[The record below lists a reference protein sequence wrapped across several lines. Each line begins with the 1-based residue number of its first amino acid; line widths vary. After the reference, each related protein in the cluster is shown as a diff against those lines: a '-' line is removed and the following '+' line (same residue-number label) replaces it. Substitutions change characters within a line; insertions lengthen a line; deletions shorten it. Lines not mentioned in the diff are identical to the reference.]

1 MSTFTASHSI
11 ATARWMTPDEVE
23 GRFLQKTGGV
33 WLGRNPYEDENPVG
47 LKDDRHVMLVAGSRA
62 GKGVSAIV
70 PNLCHWPGSMMI
82 VDPKGENATIT
93 AARRGAG
100 THICKGLGQD
110 VYVLDPMQVAK
121 VDSRYR
127 ASFNPLDALDASS
140 DHVNDDA
147 VRLADALVEVGQGE
161 SRQWDEGA
169 RSLVKTLILH
179 VLTHPRYEG
188 RRNLIT
194 VRTLIMRGEHEFAAE
209 LRERAKAKG
218 KDPDKSPSGQVVL
231 WELAARNNAVHGVIA
246 AAADSFLES
255 AKNSPKQYNSYRMIA
270 ERATEFIDSKG
281 MRDCLTESSFKL
293 DALKTARKG
302 ITVYLSLPSAYMNTH
317 YRWLRMMS
325 TLALTQMETTP
336 GQPASGHPVM
346 LLLDEFA
353 GMKRMDIIENSVAQ
367 IAGFGVKMFFVLQS
381 LEQLKSVYP
390 DRWETFLANCGVKIF
405 FSSTD
410 NFTNQYVSDMLGER
424 EIVRET
430 HGASTSTTDTTST
443 TSTTG
448 GGSAFQQ
455 TETHGTSQQ
464 TSKTRGGNR
473 GWNSGDSDGV
483 NYGPGWF
490 FRFRTGSNRSHN
502 SGRSG
507 GRNWSKSKSA
517 GSSQSMAEGNTQ
529 SDNWSRATATSHA
542 TGTTS
547 STNEQIFKKALLTKD
562 EMAQL
567 FVRVDDPNHPAYPGL
582 ALVSVA
588 GEAPMIIRRTPYYA
602 DAAFVRCFDPHPD
615 HPFVPYKPPQ
625 KIEPPK
631 PKPVKKP
638 EPPKL
643 IVPTYVQPGETS
655 NSAPGY
661 GERHLFDRKSYIYID
676 RTYSNQATLPYPPQA
691 VWGAITGGKW
701 GWIEY
706 WTDGFDYLTSEPLP
720 QKFSEGFNVKL
731 GNDYTAE
738 RYKSWECPIIIGK
751 GNHLKFLE
759 VQTRNPSKYS
769 DERHPQ
775 TVRISLEASGGNAT
789 RVSYTATQHVTCYNS
804 ALANTFIGRKRMEK
818 LKQEYQSRGQ
828 DRIPKTILD
837 CIHGLG
843 EIAAAQTRKGQ

>member
-47 LKDDRHVMLVAGSRA
+47 LKDDRHIMLIAGSRA

-70 PNLCHWPGSMMI
+70 PNLCHWPGSMMV

-110 VYVLDPMQVAK
+110 VHVLDPMGVAK

-127 ASFNPLDALDASS
+127 ASFNPLDALDPKS

-179 VLTHPRYEG
+179 VLTHPLYEG

-194 VRTLIMRGEHEFAAE
+194 VRTLIMRGEHELAAE
-209 LRERAKAKG
+209 MRERAKAKG
-218 KDPDKSPSGQVVL
+218 KDPDKAPSAQVVL
-231 WELAARNNAVHGVIA
+231 WKLASQNNAVHGVIA

-270 ERATEFIDSKG
+270 DRATEFIDSKG
-281 MRDCLTESSFKL
+281 MRDCLEKSSFKL
-293 DALKTARKG
+293 EELKTARKG
-302 ITVYLSLPSAYMNTH
+302 VTVYLSLPSRAMNTH

-325 TLALTQMETTP
+325 TLAITQMEITP
-336 GQPASGHPVM
+336 GQPACGHPVM

-430 HGASTSTTDTTST
+430 HGSSTSTTDTTSI

-455 TETHGTSQQ
+455 TETHGTSEQR
-464 TSKTRGGNR
+464 SRARGGNR
-473 GWNSGDSDGV
+473 AWNHGDNDGV

-490 FRFRTGSNRSHN
+490 FRFRTGSNRSHS
-502 SGRSG
+502 SGSSG
-507 GRNWSKSKSA
+507 GRNWTKTKSK
-517 GSSQSMAEGNTQ
+517 GSSHSTAEGNTQ
-529 SDNWSRATATSHA
+529 SDNWARATATSHA
-542 TGTTS
+542 SGLTQ

-567 FVRVDDPNHPAYPGL
+567 FVRVDDPDHPAYPGL

-625 KIEPPK
+625 KIEAPKKELTK
-631 PKPVKKP
+631 PKAQPEKPILSKVPQYVVRKP
-638 EPPKL
+638 E
-643 IVPTYVQPGETS
+643 
-655 NSAPGY
+655 Y
-661 GERHLFDRKSYIYID
+661 GQVFNTGRYP
-676 RTYSNQATLPYPPQA
+676 QATMYRAVEIAPYSPETLWK
-691 VWGAITGGKW
+691 VITDTSTWGH
-701 GWIEY
+701 WIEF
-706 WTDGFDYLTSEPLP
+706 WNTSRSGPSPEAPLP
-720 QKFSEGFNVKL
+720 SSFEYGHHMLPHRPEHRTAGIDFRIL
-731 GNDYTAE
+731 GGTTN
-738 RYKSWECPIIIGK
+738 
-751 GNHLKFLE
+751 KFLQIE
-759 VQTRNPSKYS
+759 ARPYVPGRPNQRPDFIHIYLAPEGGDTPDNRHKTPTHLEYLVQTHLDHKTLGAPSLWSAAKNKAHI
-769 DERHPQ
+769 ENMICANIGI
-775 TVRISLEASGGNAT
+775 ISQLAS
-789 RVSYTATQHVTCYNS
+789 TA
-804 ALANTFIGRKRMEK
+804 K
-818 LKQEYQSRGQ
+818 L
-828 DRIPKTILD
+828 
-837 CIHGLG
+837 
-843 EIAAAQTRKGQ
+843 